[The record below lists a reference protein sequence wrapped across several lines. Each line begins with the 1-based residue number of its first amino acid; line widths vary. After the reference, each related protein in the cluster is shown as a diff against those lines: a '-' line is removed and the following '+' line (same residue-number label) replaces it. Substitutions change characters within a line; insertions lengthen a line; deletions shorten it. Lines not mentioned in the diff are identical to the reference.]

1 MTDSTRASQKTFP
14 WNLHRRKMKRR
25 VRGII
30 RRSRRRRRWRR
41 RMGNGNDE
49 EQKTKEVGK
58 VTRKKKASNFKSRQ
72 ASKQT
77 CKYSR
82 KQVCK

>member
-14 WNLHRRKMKRR
+14 WNLHRRRMKRR

-30 RRSRRRRRWRR
+30 RRSRRRR

-82 KQVCK
+82 EHSSKQVYK